1 MIDPVHFCPLDPHHP
16 SVLIYDGRCRLC
28 IAAKHGLGRAGLG
41 AAGSGLRMVPYESE
55 EAAKVMGSRY
65 RPGPPAMA
73 LLVHPSGQVLQ
84 GLEAFLP
91 LAPGIPG
98 GRAVRWMLRRAFV
111 RAVAERVYR
120 WVARHR
126 YRIFGAVK
134 SVNSRPAAE

>member
-1 MIDPVHFCPLDPHHP
+1 MTDPVPSCYLDPRHP
-16 SVLIYDGRCRLC
+16 SVLIYDGACRLC
-28 IAAKHGLGRAGLG
+28 VTVKQRLDGAGLG
-41 AAGSGLRMVPYESE
+41 ASGAGLRMVPYESE
-55 EAAKVMGSRY
+55 EAAKVLGDLY

-111 RAVAERVYR
+111 WALAERVYR
-120 WVARHR
+120 WMARHR
-126 YRIFGAVK
+126 YWIFGSVKPFDARAVAK
-134 SVNSRPAAE
+134 